1 MELKKEIRM
10 EDVSYTYPESDKVIL
25 DHAQMLVPVGK
36 SVGVMG
42 PSGAGKEYRN
52 RYFNGTFAGTGRR
65 DFMRWKKYF

>member
-42 PSGAGKEYRN
+42 PPVRERVPQSI
-52 RYFNGTFAGTGRR
+52 F
-65 DFMRWKKYF
+65 